1 MKYKVTKET
10 ITRTVINAVALLNIL
25 LVVFNKVPLDLD
37 ESLIYDLV
45 SCIAL
50 AGANI
55 QSWWKNNSFTPAA
68 IKADEYMKQIKYEE
82 SGV

>member
-25 LVVFNKVPLDLD
+25 LVVFNKAPLDLD

-50 AGANI
+50 AVANI